1 MDVLLQELTDV
12 LKQHASP
19 DTIVTHLF
27 DVLSELGYSDDA
39 ILEIAEDLKALVY

>member
-1 MDVLLQELTDV
+1 MDELIQELTNV
-12 LKQHASP
+12 LKQQAPP

-39 ILEIAEDLKALVY
+39 ILEIADDLKALVY